1 MRVWHS
7 AWSWLNEIVP
17 LDSVAGN
24 TLIGMFT
31 RLIFRKPFQVAR
43 AAIEL
48 VASWQCRVRL
58 QPDRPLWCSLSDELA
73 FFFTGRTLRLIALV
87 PLSEVQTRTAEVDV
101 VRGDLVAQQP

>member
-31 RLIFRKPFQVAR
+31 RLILRKPFQVAR
-43 AAIEL
+43 AAIQG
-48 VASWQCRVRL
+48 VY
-58 QPDRPLWCSLSDELA
+58 
-73 FFFTGRTLRLIALV
+73 RTLDFVSFV
-87 PLSEVQTRTAEVDV
+87 PVTEIEAGTGEVDV
-101 VRGDLVAQQP
+101 VAADFLAEELPRRAVILDGHDETACKIA